1 MDFSTLGK
9 GIVILGVLLVVVGG
23 LIWLL
28 GRTGLPLGRLP
39 GDIHIE
45 TEASGQRPA
54 VSCYVPIVSMI
65 LLSLLLTVILNI
77 VIRLLNR

>member
-1 MDFSTLGK
+1 MDLSSLGK
-9 GIVILGVLLVVVGG
+9 AIVLVGVVLVLAGG

-39 GDIHIE
+39 GDLHI
-45 TEASGQRPA
+45 QREGM
-54 VSCYVPIVSMI
+54 SCYVPIVSMI
-65 LLSLLLTVILNI
+65 VVSLLLTLILNI